1 VACVTSAKLHELTE
15 ESILFKHILIAH
27 DLSHQA
33 DVALRRAAQLANQH
47 KARLTLLHVVE
58 TPHSESEMANLR
70 SSAEQILGRLASFN
84 HCEAVVR
91 LEQGKPNEIILKL
104 LNNEDVD
111 LLVLGAH
118 HKTRPELFT
127 GTNLDRLARLST
139 VPVLLAVNED
149 GGPYQL
155 GIVAVDFSLCA
166 CNALHHAYQLLPS
179 SAKLLGLN
187 IFATSSR
194 LAKRDREDRLEMQ
207 RLLIGQLMIDEAS
220 RLPNEGPTLEHEVIP
235 GTLSGSLDE
244 AISQNRPQLL
254 ALGRH
259 NRGVL
264 AQALLGSL
272 AQHYLNK
279 APCDVLLVR

>member
-1 VACVTSAKLHELTE
+1 
-15 ESILFKHILIAH
+15 LFKHILIAH

-58 TPHSESEMANLR
+58 TPHTESEMVNLR
-70 SSAEQILGRLASFN
+70 SSAQQVLGRLASFN

-104 LNNEDVD
+104 LNTEDVD

-127 GTNLDRLARLST
+127 GTNLDRLAHLST

-149 GGPYQL
+149 GSPYQQA
-155 GIVAVDFSLCA
+155 IVAIDFSLCA
-166 CNALHHAYQLLPS
+166 CNALHQAYQLLPS
-179 SAKLLGLN
+179 SATLLALN

-194 LAKRDREDRLEMQ
+194 LAKRDREDRLDMQ
-207 RLLIGQLMIDEAS
+207 RLLIGQLLIDESS
-220 RLPNEGPTLEHEVIP
+220 RLPKEGPTLEHEVMP
-235 GTLSGSLDE
+235 GTLSGTLDE
-244 AISQNRPQLL
+244 VIGKRRPQLL

>member
-1 VACVTSAKLHELTE
+1 M
-15 ESILFKHILIAH
+15 FKHILIAH

-58 TPHSESEMANLR
+58 TVHSEAEMANLR
-70 SSAEQILGRLASFN
+70 SSAQQILGRLASFN
-84 HCEAVVR
+84 HCEAVVH

-104 LNNEDVD
+104 LGSEDVD

-118 HKTRPELFT
+118 HKNRPELFT

-149 GGPYQL
+149 GSPYQQ
-155 GIVAVDFSLCA
+155 GIVAIDFSLCA
-166 CNALHHAYQLLPS
+166 CNAMRHAYQLLPS
-179 SAKLLGLN
+179 SAKLLALN

-207 RLLIGQLMIDEAS
+207 RLLIGQLMLDESS
-220 RLPNEGPTLEHEVIP
+220 RFPADGPTLEHEVLP

-244 AISQNRPQLL
+244 VISQRRPQLL

-259 NRGVL
+259 NRGVF

>member
-1 VACVTSAKLHELTE
+1 M
-15 ESILFKHILIAH
+15 FKHILIAH

-47 KARLTLLHVVE
+47 HARLTLLHVVE
-58 TPHSESEMANLR
+58 SQQSASELASLR
-70 SSAEQILGRLASFN
+70 TAAEQVLGRLASFN
-84 HCEAVVR
+84 HCEADVR

-104 LNNEDVD
+104 LSEENVD

-118 HKTRPELFT
+118 HKNQPELFS

-149 GGPYQL
+149 GQPYRQAV
-155 GIVAVDFSLCA
+155 VAIDFSLCA
-166 CNALHHAYQLLPS
+166 CNALQHAYQLLPS
-179 SAKLLGLN
+179 SAELLALN
-187 IFATSSR
+187 IFSTSSR
-194 LAKRDREDRLEMQ
+194 LAKRDAEERLSMQ
-207 RLLIGQLMIDEAS
+207 RLLIEQLMADESS
-220 RLPNEGPTLEHEVIP
+220 RLPKDGPQLKHEVMP
-235 GTLSGSLDE
+235 GTLSASLDE
-244 AISQNRPQLL
+244 LIAKRQPQLL

>member
-1 VACVTSAKLHELTE
+1 M
-15 ESILFKHILIAH
+15 FKHILIAH

-47 KARLTLLHVVE
+47 HARLTLLHVVE
-58 TPHSESEMANLR
+58 SPQSASELANLR
-70 SSAEQILGRLASFN
+70 SSAEQVLGRLASFN
-84 HCEAVVR
+84 QCEATVR

-104 LNNEDVD
+104 LSDEDVD

-118 HKTRPELFT
+118 HKNRPELFT

-149 GGPYQL
+149 GSPYQQ
-155 GIVAVDFSLCA
+155 GVVAIDFSLCA
-166 CNALHHAYQLLPS
+166 CHALQHAYQLLPS
-179 SAKLLGLN
+179 SAQLLALN
-187 IFATSSR
+187 IYATSSR
-194 LAKRDREDRLEMQ
+194 LAKRDRDERLNMQ
-207 RLLIGQLMIDEAS
+207 RLLIEQLMADESS
-220 RLPNEGPTLEHEVIP
+220 RLPKDGPTLEHEVMP
-235 GTLSGSLDE
+235 GTLSGTLDDVI
-244 AISQNRPQLL
+244 AKRRPQLL

-259 NRGVL
+259 NRSVF

>member
-1 VACVTSAKLHELTE
+1 M
-15 ESILFKHILIAH
+15 FKHILIAH

-47 KARLTLLHVVE
+47 NARLTLLHVVE
-58 TPHSESEMANLR
+58 TPHSASELSNLR
-70 SSAEQILGRLASFN
+70 NSAQEILGRLASFN
-84 HCEAVVR
+84 QCEAVVR

-104 LNNEDVD
+104 LSSEDVD

-149 GGPYQL
+149 GSPYER
-155 GIVAVDFSLCA
+155 GVVAIDFSLCA
-166 CNALHHAYQLLPS
+166 CNAMRHAYQLLPN
-179 SAKLLGLN
+179 SAQLLALN
-187 IFATSSR
+187 IFGTSSR
-194 LAKRDREDRLEMQ
+194 LAKRDQEDRLEMQ
-207 RLLIGQLMIDEAS
+207 RLLIGQLIVDES
-220 RLPNEGPTLEHEVIP
+220 SSLPKAGPTLEHEVLA
-235 GTLSGSLDE
+235 GTLSGSLAE
-244 AISQNRPQLL
+244 VISKRRPQLL

-279 APCDVLLVR
+279 APCDIMLVR

>member
-1 VACVTSAKLHELTE
+1 
-15 ESILFKHILIAH
+15 LFKHILIAH

-47 KARLTLLHVVE
+47 NARLTLLHVVE
-58 TPHSESEMANLR
+58 TPHSASELAKLR
-70 SSAEQILGRLASFN
+70 TSAQETLGRLASLN

-149 GGPYQL
+149 GCAYAQGV
-155 GIVAVDFSLCA
+155 VAIDFSLCA
-166 CNALHHAYQLLPS
+166 CNAMRRAYQLLPN
-179 SAKLLGLN
+179 SAQLLALN
-187 IFATSSR
+187 IFSTSSR
-194 LAKRDREDRLEMQ
+194 LAKRDQEDRLAMQ
-207 RLLIGQLMIDEAS
+207 RLLIGQLIVDES
-220 RLPNEGPTLEHEVIP
+220 SSLPKEGPTLTHEVVA

-244 AISQNRPQLL
+244 VIAKRQPQLL

>member
-1 VACVTSAKLHELTE
+1 ME
-15 ESILFKHILIAH
+15 EAILLKHILIAH

-47 KARLTLLHVVE
+47 RARLTLLHVVE
-58 TPHSESEMANLR
+58 SQQSASELASLR
-70 SSAEQILGRLASFN
+70 SAAGEVLGRLAHFH
-84 HCEAVVR
+84 HCEADVR
-91 LEQGKPNEIILKL
+91 LEPGKPNEIILKL
-104 LNNEDVD
+104 LNEEAVD

-118 HKTRPELFT
+118 HKNQPELFS

-149 GGPYQL
+149 GGAYEQAV
-155 GIVAVDFSLCA
+155 VAVDFSLCA
-166 CNALHHAYQLLPS
+166 CNALQQAYQLLPS
-179 SAKLLGLN
+179 SAQLLALN

-194 LAKRDREDRLEMQ
+194 LAKRDSEERLNMQ
-207 RLLIGQLMIDEAS
+207 RLLIEQLIADESS
-220 RLPNEGPTLEHEVIP
+220 RLPKDGPRLEHEVIA
-235 GTLSGSLDE
+235 GTLSASLDE
-244 AISQNRPQLL
+244 LLAKRQPQLL

-259 NRGVL
+259 NRGML

>member
-1 VACVTSAKLHELTE
+1 M
-15 ESILFKHILIAH
+15 FKHILIAH

-47 KARLTLLHVVE
+47 QARLTLLHVVE
-58 TPHSESEMANLR
+58 TQQSASELASLR
-70 SSAEQILGRLASFN
+70 SSAEQVLGRLASFN
-84 HCEAVVR
+84 HCEATVR
-91 LEQGKPNEIILKL
+91 LEQGKPNEVILKL
-104 LNNEDVD
+104 LSEEDVD

-118 HKTRPELFT
+118 HKNQPELFS

-149 GGPYQL
+149 GRPYQQAV
-155 GIVAVDFSLCA
+155 VAIDFSLCA
-166 CNALHHAYQLLPS
+166 CHALQHAYQLLPS
-179 SAKLLGLN
+179 SAQLLALN

-194 LAKRDREDRLEMQ
+194 LSKRDSDERLQMQRLQMQ
-207 RLLIGQLMIDEAS
+207 RLLIEQLMADESS
-220 RLPNEGPTLEHEVIP
+220 RLPKDGPGLEHEVMP
-235 GTLSGSLDE
+235 GTLSGTLDDVI
-244 AISQNRPQLL
+244 AKRRPQLL

-259 NRGVL
+259 NRGII